1 MCKPRSGG
9 HGRFWEMRR
18 RDVVSNEKR
27 QWKVQQGSLI
37 ALCISTCLVAWGGV
51 SLGAPV
57 ADLRT
62 LLPRQ
67 ALPAGWALVEEPR
80 IYSKKTLF
88 EHVNGQAV
96 LYLSYGFQRSV
107 FSVFQNVKEPGN
119 QIEVDVYDLGNVL
132 NAFGVFSRFRSDRI
146 VPEAWGWTLTLMTV
160 PSFSNKGRY
169 FVMLYAT
176 ETNASVLKQ
185 LAMTLSSKIVD
196 SSPPPKETN
205 LFPKNGLKTGS
216 IRYFPEG
223 LLGHSFLGRG
233 FHASYMDEGDPVP
246 PARAGEPVLFLA
258 VFKTPQAAKDALTT
272 YRSYISK
279 KGKLLPWT
287 PVTLGPDAWKGED
300 PYQGPLIVVQK
311 GLHLVG
317 ARGFP
322 EKRGELYV
330 ETFMKRVR

>member
-1 MCKPRSGG
+1 M
-9 HGRFWEMRR
+9 F
-18 RDVVSNEKR
+18 NEKQQRKVR
-27 QWKVQQGSLI
+27 QRSLI
-37 ALCISTCLVAWGGV
+37 VLCLSIGLVAWSGV
-51 SLGAPV
+51 SPGAPV

-67 ALPAGWALVEEPR
+67 GLPSGWALAEGPR
-80 IYSKKTLF
+80 AYSKKTLF

-107 FSVFQNVKEPGN
+107 FAVFQNVKEPEN
-119 QIEVDVYDLGNVL
+119 QIEVDIYDLGNVL
-132 NAFGVFSRFRSDRI
+132 NAFGVFSRFRSDDRPGG
-146 VPEAWGWTLTLMTV
+146 VGLDSYV
-160 PSFSNKGRY
+160 DDRSFIFYMGRY

-176 ETNASVLKQ
+176 EANASVLKQ
-185 LAMTLSSKIVD
+185 MAMTLSSKIVD
-196 SSPPPKETN
+196 SSPPPGEID

-216 IRYFPEG
+216 IQYFPEG

-233 FHASYMDEGDPVP
+233 FQASYVDEGDPVP
-246 PARAGEPVLFLA
+246 PAQAGEPVLFLA
-258 VFKTPQAAKDALTT
+258 IFKTPQAAKNALAT
-272 YRSYISK
+272 YRSYISQ

-317 ARGFP
+317 AKGFA
-322 EKRGELYV
+322 EKKGELYV
-330 ETFMKRVR
+330 ETFLKKFR

>member
-1 MCKPRSGG
+1 MMFNK
-9 HGRFWEMRR
+9 
-18 RDVVSNEKR
+18 KR
-27 QWKVQQGSLI
+27 LRKVQQSSLI
-37 ALCISTCLVAWGGV
+37 ALCLSLCLFAWSGV

-62 LLPRQ
+62 LFPRQ
-67 ALPAGWALVEEPR
+67 DLPAGWALAEGPR

-107 FSVFQNVKEPGN
+107 FAVFQNGKEPEN
-119 QIEVDVYDLGNVL
+119 QIEVDIYDLGNVL
-132 NAFGVFSRFRSDRI
+132 NAFGVFSRFRNDDRPGG
-146 VPEAWGWTLTLMTV
+146 VGLDSSV
-160 PSFSNKGRY
+160 DDRSFLFYKGRY

-176 ETNASVLKQ
+176 EINASVLKQ

-196 SSPPPKETN
+196 SSPPPGELD

-216 IRYFPEG
+216 IQYFPEG

-233 FHASYMDEGDPVP
+233 FQASYVDQGDPVP
-246 PARAGEPVLFLA
+246 PAQAGEPALFLA
-258 VFKTPQAAKDALTT
+258 VFKAPQAAKNALTA
-272 YRSYISK
+272 YRSYISQ

-287 PVTLGPDAWKGED
+287 PVTLGPDGWKGED

-311 GLHLVG
+311 GLYLVG

-322 EKRGELYV
+322 EKKGELQV
-330 ETFMKRVR
+330 ETFMKGLR

>member
-1 MCKPRSGG
+1 MCKPRLRR
-9 HGRFWEMRR
+9 HGRFWERR
-18 RDVVSNEKR
+18 PRDVMFNEKQR
-27 QWKVQQGSLI
+27 WKVQQSSLI
-37 ALCISTCLVAWGGV
+37 ALCLSIGLFVWGGV

-62 LLPRQ
+62 LLPAQ
-67 ALPAGWALVEEPR
+67 DLPAGWALAEGPR
-80 IYSKKTLF
+80 TYSKKTLF

-107 FSVFQNVKEPGN
+107 FAVFQNGKEPEN
-119 QIEVDVYDLGNVL
+119 QIEVDIYDLGNVL
-132 NAFGVFSRFRSDRI
+132 NAFGVFSRFRNDDRPGG
-146 VPEAWGWTLTLMTV
+146 VGLDSYV
-160 PSFSNKGRY
+160 DDRSFLFYKGRY

-196 SSPPPKETN
+196 SSPPPKEID
-205 LFPKNGLKTGS
+205 LFPKNGLKAGS
-216 IRYFPEG
+216 IQYFPEG
-223 LLGHSFLGRG
+223 LLGHTFLGRG
-233 FHASYMDEGDPVP
+233 FQASYVDEGDPVP
-246 PARAGEPVLFLA
+246 PAQAGEPALFLA
-258 VFKTPQAAKDALTT
+258 IFKTPQAAKDALTT

-287 PVTLGPDAWKGED
+287 PATLGPDAWKGED

-311 GLHLVG
+311 GLHLGG

-322 EKRGELYV
+322 EKRGELHV
-330 ETFMKRVR
+330 ETFMKRLR

>member
-1 MCKPRSGG
+1 MCKPRSER
-9 HGRFWEMRR
+9 HGRFWEMRP
-18 RDVVSNEKR
+18 RDVIFNEKR
-27 QWKVQQGSLI
+27 RWKMQQGSLI
-37 ALCISTCLVAWGGV
+37 ALCLSIGLFAWSGV

-67 ALPAGWALVEEPR
+67 DLPAGWALVEGPR

-107 FSVFQNVKEPGN
+107 FAVFQNVKEPEN
-119 QIEVDVYDLGNVL
+119 QIEIDVYDLGNVL
-132 NAFGVFSRFRSDRI
+132 NAFGVFSRFRNDDRPGG
-146 VPEAWGWTLTLMTV
+146 VGLDSYV
-160 PSFSNKGRY
+160 DDRSFLFYKGRY

-196 SSPPPKETN
+196 SSKPPMEID
-205 LFPKNGLKTGS
+205 LFPKNGLKAGS
-216 IRYFPEG
+216 IQYFPEG
-223 LLGHSFLGRG
+223 LLGHTFLGRG
-233 FHASYMDEGDPVP
+233 FQASYVDEGDPVP
-246 PARAGEPVLFLA
+246 PSQAGEPVLFLA

-272 YRSYISK
+272 YRSYISQ

-300 PYQGPLIVVQK
+300 PYQGPLIVAQK
-311 GLHLVG
+311 GLYLVG

-322 EKRGELYV
+322 EKRGELFV
-330 ETFMKRVR
+330 ETFMKRLR